1 MAEITW
7 KIAELE
13 REVSD
18 GYVYTIHWRVQ
29 AIDGDYSSD
38 AYGSIGLERPED
50 ELIAFEDLT
59 EETVI
64 GWTQDAI
71 GEDAVATL
79 EENLVNQIEAKKAPT
94 TAKGLPW

>member
-38 AYGSIGLERPED
+38 AYGSIGLERPAD
-50 ELIAFEDLT
+50 ELIDFEDLT

-64 GWTQDAI
+64 DWTKSSL
-71 GEDAVATL
+71 GEDVVTSL
-79 EENLVNQIEAKKAPT
+79 EEDLVSQIELKKSPI